1 MSMQRLE
8 ILHICNIWIL
18 LRKIVIYHVY
28 QGLIVVKARDSLKG
42 SKNSVRLC
50 QLFYMQSLKIV
61 VFVPGL
67 LIEF

>member
-28 QGLIVVKARDSLKG
+28 QGLIVVKERDSLKG

-50 QLFYMQSLKIV
+50 QLF
-61 VFVPGL
+61 VPGL

>member
-8 ILHICNIWIL
+8 ILHICN
-18 LRKIVIYHVY
+18 
-28 QGLIVVKARDSLKG
+28 VVKERDSLKG

>member
-8 ILHICNIWIL
+8 ILHICIL

-28 QGLIVVKARDSLKG
+28 QGLIVVKERDSLKG

>member
-28 QGLIVVKARDSLKG
+28 QGLIVVKERDSLKG